1 MFSVLCTIVVAKLL
15 DYKFYKFM
23 EDIHEFGILE
33 KSLFK
38 SYFFFFD
45 KQAQF
50 IKGAKNPNVYKT
62 YTRQQRPKTNKNQ
75 KTNHPS
81 TGGNPLQEI

>member
-1 MFSVLCTIVVAKLL
+1 ML
-15 DYKFYKFM
+15 
-23 EDIHEFGILE
+23 
-33 KSLFK
+33 
-38 SYFFFFD
+38 FFFY

-50 IKGAKNPNVYKT
+50 IKEAKKPQRIQDVYQATKAKNK
-62 YTRQQRPKTNKNQ
+62 QKHQ

>member
-1 MFSVLCTIVVAKLL
+1 MADSDV
-15 DYKFYKFM
+15 
-23 EDIHEFGILE
+23 
-33 KSLFK
+33 
-38 SYFFFFD
+38 FFFFD

-50 IKGAKNPNVYKT
+50 IKEAKKTPT
-62 YTRQQRPKTNKNQ
+62 YTGRIPSNKGQKQTKNQ